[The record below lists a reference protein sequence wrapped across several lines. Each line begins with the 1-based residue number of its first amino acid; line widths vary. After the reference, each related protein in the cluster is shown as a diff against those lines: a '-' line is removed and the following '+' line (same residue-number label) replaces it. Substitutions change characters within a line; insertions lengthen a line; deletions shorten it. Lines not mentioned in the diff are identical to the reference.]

1 MVSTVLLLGTMPTLA
16 ERLAALEHQL
26 AVVTSAHR
34 GARRSAPRH
43 SHRRGRRTAVIR
55 SMVEDETGDE
65 SHRLFSIGTIEIVS
79 SGSGPLRFQ
88 RASPVDR
95 RHFHRAASVQS
106 VQSVGLSRAIAAGYL
121 SDEADFR
128 EIRNDQERSALI
140 GDNLVGFRSHAAS
153 VPSIGGSSL
162 QAALARVRGAE
173 QALTVAREEACAAA
187 RRAAVSLSGLFSDTE
202 YVPRNTAD
210 RWVSEA
216 RLDGANAVA
225 DAISRG
231 MSLAEDP
238 PSIWPSG

>member
-1 MVSTVLLLGTMPTLA
+1 
-16 ERLAALEHQL
+16 
-26 AVVTSAHR
+26 
-34 GARRSAPRH
+34 
-43 SHRRGRRTAVIR
+43 
-55 SMVEDETGDE
+55 
-65 SHRLFSIGTIEIVS
+65 
-79 SGSGPLRFQ
+79 
-88 RASPVDR
+88 
-95 RHFHRAASVQS
+95 

-238 PSIWPSG
+238 PFEHLAKRLKREGLHQRAGDSHKVAEQILAAGRRAGSDGSNERPMPPRDSVAGKILAAGRRARTPAGSDQE

>member
-1 MVSTVLLLGTMPTLA
+1 M
-16 ERLAALEHQL
+16 
-26 AVVTSAHR
+26 
-34 GARRSAPRH
+34 
-43 SHRRGRRTAVIR
+43 I
-55 SMVEDETGDE
+55 EDETGDE

-95 RHFHRAASVQS
+95 RHFHRAAS

-173 QALTVAREEACAAA
+173 QALTVAREEARAAA

-216 RLDGANAVA
+216 RLDGANAVEH
-225 DAISRG
+225 
-231 MSLAEDP
+231 LAKRLKREGLHQRAGDSHKVAEQILAAGRRAGSDGSNERPMP
-238 PSIWPSG
+238 PRDSVAGKILAAGRRARTPTGSDQE